1 MNTIMFKR
9 SLIALTINLLMSSC
23 VGSGSNTQ
31 WLDGQ
36 NTTVLKK
43 KYKTISIVPQTE
55 YYLHGQLGAIWD
67 ANKKSRITFPIVLPE
82 NTVEWYYVFSAS
94 QQNSKN
100 NFNLLGQLASIVDQT
115 GSLNFGIDL
124 LSTPPGSHVCNV
136 FTFADYEN
144 SRFFQENKDFEYLVD
159 CSRQNIKSGT
169 VKVPGVPGFMGL
181 KGGFKMYMGLD
192 NPKDLKGISV
202 SIEVVAIVLE

>member
-1 MNTIMFKR
+1 MNTETFKN
-9 SLIALTINLLMSSC
+9 SFIALIISLVMISCGGSS
-23 VGSGSNTQ
+23 GNNQGLAS
-31 WLDGQ
+31 Q
-36 NTTVLKK
+36 NTTILKN

-55 YYLHGQLGAIWD
+55 YYLHGLLGASL
-67 ANKKSRITFPIVLPE
+67 NTNRKSRITFPIILPE

-100 NFNLLGQLASIVDQT
+100 NFNLLGQLASLIDQT

-136 FTFADYEN
+136 FVFLEHED
-144 SRFFQENKDFEYLVD
+144 SRFFEDYKNYSYLGD
-159 CSRQNIKSGT
+159 CSRKNIKSGT

-181 KGGFKMYMGLD
+181 KGGYKMYMGIE

-202 SIEVVAIVLE
+202 SIEVVAIVFE